1 MPINSSIGIF
11 GSVGKNGTNNA
22 QDVRAVQQRLN
33 DLMRP
38 PRIPLAV
45 DGKSGSKTRSMI
57 RDFQRSVLAFRWP
70 DGRVDP
76 IGKTIVAL
84 NDPESEG
91 IWARMSIPPDT
102 PDKPDTPSGGNKT
115 SDETDEIIDDLKA
128 EFGMSEGEEKAMR
141 NLIAELLKGNHPE
154 GPTTADKVGSYGRLA
169 FQALRGGLV
178 FAAANSTLWV
188 VAAFLNMAAPFVM
201 LYGFLKAL
209 DKSME
214 SGSRVYGAVGAAYA
228 TAYWVHGGLKPY
240 GCQTLINRNK
250 ANPPQWQQKPENM
263 EKCWRAGWKS
273 AWDAMEKMCAD
284 EARRAGC
291 SVDEMRKALKMF
303 MGVNSAAKIARSSLE
318 QIAKDLRLK
327 DPNVADVVG
336 RLANELNYPH

>member
-1 MPINSSIGIF
+1 MAINSSIGIV

-22 QDVRAVQQRLN
+22 PDVRAVQQRFN
-33 DLMRP
+33 DLMHP
-38 PRIPLAV
+38 PRVPLVV
-45 DGKSGSKTRSMI
+45 DGKCGRKTRAMI
-57 RDFQRSVLAFRWP
+57 RDFQRSVLEFRWP
-70 DGRVDP
+70 DGRVDTN
-76 IGKTIVAL
+76 GKTIIAM
-84 NDPESEG
+84 NDPASEG
-91 IWARMSIPPDT
+91 IWARMSIPPDI
-102 PDKPDTPSGGNKT
+102 PDTPDTPSGGNKT
-115 SDETDEIIDDLKA
+115 SDEIDEIIEDLKA
-128 EFGMSEGEEKAMR
+128 EFGMNEGEEKAMR
-141 NLIAELLKGNHPE
+141 NLLSELLKGNHPG
-154 GPTTADKVGSYGRLA
+154 GPTTADKAGSYGRLA

-178 FAAANSTLWV
+178 FAAANSSLWV
-188 VAAFLNMAAPFVM
+188 VGAFLNMAAPFVM

-250 ANPPQWQQKPENM
+250 SNPPQWQQKPENM

-291 SVDEMRKALKMF
+291 SDAEMRKALKLF
-303 MGVNSAAKIARSSLE
+303 MGVNSAAKIARRSME
-318 QIAKDLRLK
+318 QIGQDLRLK
-327 DPNVADVVG
+327 DPNVADVVS
-336 RLANELNYPH
+336 RLANELIYPH